1 MESTDIKY
9 KRLQKLRKD
18 VINISTVYSESPEND
33 LWRELLQYS
42 YEANIKRY
50 LENKGISPEE
60 ETVNCIAG
68 SFLQAFEYYK
78 SAKEADIQIAPLLL
92 YYGSSNLF
100 YGMINLLSGSINKID
115 NHGMKLLI
123 PEDMTFIA
131 DANIRF
137 VSPVNGGVNVIGR
150 AIGFNSDLTGLGDWK
165 LKDFLDSIAEI
176 NTDYMRCYDLQAG
189 RVAMIDIYN
198 TPDGKAEKIYF
209 TNENKDAILS
219 VLSEIENFN
228 QSYLRISVAN
238 EFETHKDYFVLRH
251 KLTGQDISEISYSGQ
266 PYLRAGHNK
275 NGQLVTVPTI
285 LNMYIALFSLASL
298 CRYHPE
304 RWSPFVQKD
313 TTGEKL
319 LIEKFLFFA
328 RRMLPN
334 FVLNHIVNDNIQ
346 YTSSKYSE
354 KNTIKL
360 VGEHQVQELVD
371 RKVQE
376 QFDMR
381 KIKDFS
387 KQ

>member
-1 MESTDIKY
+1 M
-9 KRLQKLRKD
+9 QKD
-18 VINISTVYSESPEND
+18 VIIILTIYSEYPEND

-50 LENKGISPEE
+50 LSKKQISSDE
-60 ETVNCIAG
+60 ETINCIAG

-78 SAKEADIQIAPLLL
+78 SAKQADIQIAPLLL

-100 YGMINLLSGSINKID
+100 YGMINLLSGNINKIE

-123 PEDMTFIA
+123 PSKMTFIA
-131 DANIRF
+131 DADIRF
-137 VSPVNGGVNVIGR
+137 VSPTNGGVNVIGR
-150 AIGFNSDLTGLGDWK
+150 KIGFNSDLTVSGNWK
-165 LKDFLDSIAEI
+165 LKEFLDSVAEI
-176 NTDYMRCYDLQAG
+176 NADYTHCYDLQAG
-189 RVAMIDIYN
+189 RIAMLDVFN

-209 TNENKDAILS
+209 TEENKETFTSLF
-219 VLSEIENFN
+219 SEIEDFDK
-228 QSYLRISVAN
+228 SYLRITIAN
-238 EFETHKDYFVLRH
+238 EYQTNRKYFVLRH
-251 KLTGQDISEISYSGQ
+251 NLLGKDISDISYSGQ
-266 PYLRAGHNK
+266 PYLRAGHKK
-275 NGQLVTVPTI
+275 NGKLITIPTM
-285 LNMYIALFSLASL
+285 LNMYIALFALASL

-334 FVLNHIVNDNIQ
+334 YILNHIANEKVQ
-346 YTSSKYSE
+346 YTSNRYSE

-360 VGEHQVQELVD
+360 VGEHQVQEIVE
-371 RKVQE
+371 RKLQE
-376 QFDMR
+376 QFDR
-381 KIKDFS
+381 HQIKEFF